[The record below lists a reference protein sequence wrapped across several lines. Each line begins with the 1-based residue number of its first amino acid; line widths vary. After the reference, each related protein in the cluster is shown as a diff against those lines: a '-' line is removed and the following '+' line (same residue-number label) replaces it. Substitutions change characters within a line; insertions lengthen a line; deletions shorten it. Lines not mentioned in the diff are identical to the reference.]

1 MANVNDIKN
10 LYLQGTQAS
19 ALYLGNTKLWP
30 TGLPVGTVYDFSYT
44 GTVQEVTLP
53 PGYYFLQCWGAQGG
67 HANISYG
74 GDAGSGGKG
83 GYSEGVLRLTKETTL
98 YVFVGGQGSTSHS
111 TSVQNGGWNGG
122 GASTG
127 YSEYSDSDGN
137 YGYSDPAS
145 GGGGTDICTVSST
158 MTYSNYRTNRSQ
170 ESLLSRFIVAGGGGG
185 GSCGA
190 WTYPCITSD
199 YYWES
204 VGSYSGEMLPKTW
217 DGGTY
222 THYARI
228 DFPAEVGKYY
238 KLEYDYSSDASW
250 VNGGFYDADTGNREG
265 YASGYTI
272 NSSYPNIY
280 AGIYVNSSGSP
291 TCNMEV
297 YKQVYG
303 ETETTC
309 TEELGTFSTYLVG
322 GGLWGIGA
330 NCGGPNSW
338 GNGGGFGYGG
348 NMTTTNY
355 MHCSGGGG
363 GGWYGGGTSYAD
375 NSLDTVEYGGGGS
388 GFVNIA
394 ANAIYRPSG
403 YTGLQLESG
412 QTIDGRNSFVTP
424 SGYGSAQGHQGNGYA
439 KITVCN
445 PDGTYPKPE
454 TTLNVTWSGDWTQSE
469 QVQAVDGVQYSSNN
483 HTDNSSSVI
492 RCTFAGVTSI
502 TFSCYSYGES
512 CCDYLTVG
520 NLDSPCQRG
529 SGKTTVKNTT
539 TDITYTCD
547 TGDHYVEFCYS
558 KDGSVSTS
566 PDEAI
571 VYIKS
576 VTLA

>member
-19 ALYLGNTKLWP
+19 ALYLGSTKLWP
-30 TGLPVGTVYDFSYT
+30 TGLPIGTVYNFDYT

-67 HANISYG
+67 RANVGYG
-74 GDAGSGGKG
+74 VDGGKG

-98 YVFVGGQGSTSHS
+98 YIFVGGAGSTGYYN
-111 TSVQNGGWNGG
+111 VQNGGWNGG
-122 GASTG
+122 GGSSY
-127 YSEYSDSDGN
+127 YSSYTDSDGN
-137 YGYSDPAS
+137 MGYSYTAS
-145 GGGGTDICTVSST
+145 GGGGTDICTVAST
-158 MTYSNYRTNRSQ
+158 MDYVNYRTNRSQ

-185 GSCGA
+185 GSYA
-190 WTYPCITSD
+190 SWEYPCTTTD

-204 VGSYSGEMLPKTW
+204 VGSYSGEMYPASW
-217 DGGTY
+217 EGASY
-222 THYARI
+222 THMARI
-228 DFPAEVGKYY
+228 DFPAEVGEYY
-238 KLEYDYSSDASW
+238 KLEYDYTDASW
-250 VNGGFYDADTGNREG
+250 VNGGFYDANTGNRKG
-265 YASGYTI
+265 YASGYRI

-280 AGIYVNSSGSP
+280 AGIYVDSSGSP

-309 TEELGTFSTYLVG
+309 YEENYTYSTYSVG
-322 GGLWGIGA
+322 GGIS
-330 NCGGPNSW
+330 GGG
-338 GNGGGFGYGG
+338 GNGGYQNNPGNGGSFGLGA

-363 GGWYGGGTSYAD
+363 GGWYGGGAYYSD
-375 NSLDTVEYGGGGS
+375 NYMNAIEYNGGGS
-388 GFVNIA
+388 GFVNIVA
-394 ANAIYRPSG
+394 YASYRPSG

-412 QTIDGRNSFVTP
+412 NTLNGQTNFVSP
-424 SGYGSAQGHQGNGYA
+424 SGLGSEQGHQGNGYA

-445 PDGTYPKPE
+445 PDGTYPEPE
-454 TTLNVTWSGDWTQSE
+454 ISFSLIWSGEWSE
-469 QVQAVDGVQYSSNN
+469 SSQLLAIDGLQYTSNN
-483 HTDNSSSVI
+483 HIDNSSSVV
-492 RCTFAGVTSI
+492 RCAFSGVTSI
-502 TFSCYSYGES
+502 TFNCYSYGES

-520 NLDSPCQRG
+520 NLDTPCQRG
-529 SGKTTVKNTT
+529 TGRTTVKNTT

-547 TGDHYVEFCYS
+547 AGDHYVEFCYS
-558 KDGSVSTS
+558 KDGSVSTN

-576 VTLA
+576 VILA

>member
-10 LYLQGTQAS
+10 LYLQGIQAS

-53 PGYYFLQCWGAQGG
+53 SGYYFLQCWGAQGG
-67 HANISYG
+67 SVY
-74 GDAGSGGKG
+74 DYYQDLKESGGYG
-83 GYSEGVLRLTKETTL
+83 GYSEGVLHLIEEKTL
-98 YVFVGGQGSTSHS
+98 YVFVGGQPAGVITDVEASGDTRI
-111 TSVQNGGWNGG
+111 NGGWNGG
-122 GASTG
+122 GSSYAKSTYGSG
-127 YSEYSDSDGN
+127 YSHAA
-137 YGYSDPAS
+137 P
-145 GGGGTDICTVSST
+145 GGGATDFSTVSSN
-158 MTYSNYRTNRSQ
+158 MSYANGVTNRDSS
-170 ESLLSRFIVAGGGGG
+170 SLDSRFLVAGGGGG
-185 GSCGA
+185 SSFLCQEDSDEVTRGGA
-190 WTYPCITSD
+190 
-199 YYWES
+199 
-204 VGSYSGEMLPKTW
+204 G
-217 DGGTY
+217 GGTNSERY
-222 THYARI
+222 TA
-228 DFPAEVGKYY
+228 
-238 KLEYDYSSDASW
+238 
-250 VNGGFYDADTGNREG
+250 TQT
-265 YASGYTI
+265 SGYRI
-272 NSSYPNIY
+272 
-280 AGIYVNSSGSP
+280 
-291 TCNMEV
+291 
-297 YKQVYG
+297 
-303 ETETTC
+303 
-309 TEELGTFSTYLVG
+309 
-322 GGLWGIGA
+322 GIGEPSI
-330 NCGGPNSW
+330 N
-338 GNGGGFGYGG
+338 
-348 NMTTTNY
+348 NY
-355 MHCSGGGG
+355 NFAGGGGG
-363 GGWYGGGTSYAD
+363 GGWYGGKSTESDTST
-375 NSLDTVEYGGGGS
+375 SVYGDGGS
-388 GFVNIA
+388 GYVCVTPVNGRLLLQSGTTISGSQRLP
-394 ANAIYRPSG
+394 RPSG
-403 YTGLQLESG
+403 
-412 QTIDGRNSFVTP
+412 N
-424 SGYGSAQGHQGNGYA
+424 GSSIGHIGNGYA

-571 VYIKS
+571 VYINS